1 MAKQYESR
9 TKQTPMQH
17 HKSFPITAWAVE
29 NKTTIYVLMVIISIL
44 GVASY
49 MRLPKEQFPDI
60 VVPTILVTTINAGTT
75 PTDVENLITR
85 QIEKQ
90 IKSVADV
97 KKVTSSSFQDASI
110 VVVEFTTDIDPVV
123 AKQRVTDAVDRAR
136 TDLPNVLTKEPQV
149 QEIDFS
155 EIPIM
160 NINIAGNVGL
170 DVLKKYADELQDRIE
185 SLKEIRRVDIIGALE
200 KEIRVDVDPYRLQS
214 SSLSLDDVSRAI
226 GSENVNISGGEVLN
240 DGVRRNLQVSGEF
253 TSVDQIKNV
262 VVRGNRGNT
271 AYVRDLASVRETN
284 KEQQTFA
291 RLDGKEVV
299 TLAVL
304 KKAGENLINA
314 SDEIQKIV
322 ADYSATKLPKNV
334 TINITNDQST
344 ATRINLADLINTII
358 IGFILVTIVL
368 MFFMGVQNAL
378 FVGLATPL
386 SSFMAFL
393 VMPGLDFTFN
403 VVVTFGF
410 LLALGIIVDDAI
422 VVIENTHRLHTREKI
437 DVKTAAKYAAAEVFA
452 PVVAGTLTTLAPFFP
467 LLFWPGL
474 VGEFMVYLP
483 SILIITL
490 TASLVVAYI
499 MNPVFAVDFMDKKPR
514 PLTKR
519 RLYIVGIGVG
529 AIVALTVAT
538 GTIWVGVLVAF
549 NALFWWANRVWI
561 TPKLIVPFQE
571 TGLPKLMDWYRATLR
586 WSLQGWRPIG
596 VIVGMVGLFFV
607 TIVLMVV
614 AGPEVVFF
622 PSADPNYAYVYVQMP
637 IGTDARQTDSVLKIV
652 EQRVNGVIGK
662 NNPLVKSVISNVGI
676 GAGDPRNPDRTIT
689 PHKGKVTVNFIEF
702 QYREGKSTKEYL
714 GKFRSVLNN
723 IPGAEIVVDQE
734 QGGPPTGK
742 PVNIEISGDDLDV
755 LVSLQDRV
763 KRLLVD
769 SLQIPG
775 IERLKSDLVRNK
787 PEVTVVVDRSKAN
800 AEGIS
805 TATIGMAL
813 RNALYG
819 SEASKYR
826 SGEDEYPIQIRA
838 EESMRGNA
846 DALLNLPVTYF
857 DMSSGRLRQVPMSSV
872 AHLEYTSTFAGIN
885 RKNQKRVVTLG
896 SNVLEGF
903 NENEVNAQIRSVLTN
918 VKLPEGYE
926 INLTGAQEE
935 QAESAGF
942 LAFAFGVAALL
953 ILFIMVAQFNS
964 LAKPVLL
971 MVTVLFSLIGV
982 LLGFIIFRMT
992 FSVVITGVGV
1002 IALAG
1007 IVVRNGIVLVDFT
1020 DVLRAQGYRTKRAI
1034 IEGGAIRFNPV
1045 ILTAASTILGLVPLA
1060 VGLNVDF
1067 WELINLRDP
1076 HVHIGSDSVAFWGPL
1091 AWSIVFGLGFS
1102 TFLTLVVVPCMY
1114 YILLV
1119 VQLKIERMR
1128 VRRTVREINAGTV

>member
-1 MAKQYESR
+1 
-9 TKQTPMQH
+9 
-17 HKSFPITAWAVE
+17 
-29 NKTTIYVLMVIISIL
+29 MVIISIL
-44 GVASY
+44 GVVTY

-60 VVPTILVTTINAGTT
+60 VIPTILVTTINAGTS
-75 PTDVENLITR
+75 PADVETLISR

-90 IKSVADV
+90 IKSIADV
-97 KKVTSSSFQDASI
+97 KKVTSSSIQDASI
-110 VVVEFTTDIDPVV
+110 VVVEFTTDIEPTV

-136 TDLPNVLTKEPQV
+136 ADLPTVLTKEPQV

-155 EIPIM
+155 EFPIM

-185 SLKEIRRVDIIGALE
+185 SLKEIRRVDVIGALE
-200 KEIRVDVDPYRLQS
+200 KEVRVDIDPYRLQA
-214 SSLSLDDVSRAI
+214 SSLSIDDVSRAI
-226 GSENVNISGGEVLN
+226 ASENVNISGGEVLN

-253 TSVDQIKNV
+253 KSVEQIKGV

-271 AYVRDLASVRETN
+271 AYVGDVANVVETN
-284 KEQQTFA
+284 REQQSFA

-314 SDEIQKIV
+314 SDEIQKLV
-322 ADYSATKLPKNV
+322 KEYSATKLPKNV
-334 TINITNDQST
+334 TITITNDQST

-358 IGFILVTIVL
+358 IGFILVTIIL

-410 LLALGIIVDDAI
+410 LLALGIVVDDAI
-422 VVIENTHRLHTREKI
+422 VVIENTHRLHKNDKL
-437 DVKTAAKYAAAEVFA
+437 DVKTATKYAAAEVFA

-499 MNPVFAVDFMDKKPR
+499 MNPVFAVDFMDRKPAIVS
-514 PLTKR
+514 R
-519 RLYIVGIGVG
+519 RKLFFLGIGVG
-529 AIVALTVAT
+529 AVLALSIVT
-538 GTIWVGVLVAF
+538 GNTWLGVLVAF
-549 NALFWWANRVWI
+549 NFVFWWVNRIYI
-561 TPKLIVPFQE
+561 TPKLIKPFQE
-571 TGLPKLMDWYRATLR
+571 NGLPWLMDLYRGTLR
-586 WSLQGWRPIG
+586 WSLKGYRPIG
-596 VIVGMVGLFFV
+596 IIVGMGMLFFV
-607 TIVLMVV
+607 TIGLMVV

-622 PSADPNYAYVYVQMP
+622 PSADPNYAYVYVQLP
-637 IGTDARQTDSVLKIV
+637 IGTDARETDSVLKVV
-652 EQRVNGVIGK
+652 EQRVKAIIGPD
-662 NNPLVKSVISNVGI
+662 NPLVKSVISNVGI
-676 GAGDPRNPDRTIT
+676 GAGDPQNPDRTIT
-689 PHKGKVTVNFIEF
+689 PHKGKVTVNFVEF
-702 QYREGKSTKEYL
+702 QYRQGESTKPYL
-714 GKFRSVLNN
+714 SKFRDALRD
-723 IPGAEIVVDQE
+723 IAGAEIVVDQE
-734 QGGPPTGK
+734 KGGPPTGK
-742 PVNIEISGDDLDV
+742 PINIEISGDDLD
-755 LVSLQDRV
+755 SLIAIQDRV
-763 KRLLVD
+763 KTLLVD
-769 SLQIPG
+769 SLEIPG

-787 PEVTVVVDRSKAN
+787 PELTVIVDRAKAN

-805 TATIGMAL
+805 TAAIGMGL

-819 SEASKYR
+819 SEATKYR
-826 SGEDEYPIQIRA
+826 TGEEEYPVQIRTA
-838 EESMRGNA
+838 EFMRGDA
-846 DALLNLPVTYF
+846 DALLNLPITYF
-857 DMSSGRLRQVPMSSV
+857 DMSTGRLRQVPMSSV
-872 AHLEYTSTFAGIN
+872 ARLEYSSTFAGIN
-885 RKNQKRVVTLG
+885 RKNQRRVVTLG
-896 SNVLEGF
+896 SNLLEGF
-903 NENEVNAQIRSVLTN
+903 NENEVNDRIRTSVEDLS
-918 VKLPEGYE
+918 LPEGYE
-926 INLTGAQEE
+926 IKLTGAQEQ

-942 LAFAFGVAALL
+942 LGFAFGVAAML

-964 LAKPVLL
+964 LAKPLML
-971 MVTVLFSLIGV
+971 MVTVGFSLIGV

-992 FSVVITGVGV
+992 FSIVITGVGV

-1020 DVLRAQGYRTKRAI
+1020 DVLRRQGWRTKRAI

-1045 ILTAASTILGLVPLA
+1045 ILTAAATILGLIPLA
-1060 VGLNVDF
+1060 VGLNIDF

-1076 HVHIGSDSVAFWGPL
+1076 HIHLGSDSVAFWGPL
-1091 AWSIVFGLGFS
+1091 AWSIIFGLGFS

-1114 YILLV
+1114 YLLSV
-1119 VQLKIERMR
+1119 FKVKQERR
-1128 VRRTVREINAGTV
+1128 KVRRDIRNGVMATLDSH